1 MLRPVIGTK
10 VHRWIEAESHLE
22 QYFRKVFKERLV
34 RLGATLQEIPT
45 AKGNKVLISLPGGV
59 RRWTLEPQVM
69 VGGSCPDF
77 LLQCSDPNVPRM
89 AIFTDGWLY
98 HASLR
103 HNRIADDSQ
112 KRQNLRDLGFVVL
125 GITHADVKQAENESS
140 DQSPSWFSPLV
151 AGELMRGGFGFT
163 KQTLEAITGG
173 PIAFLLGW
181 VQNPDV
187 ASNRALANAL
197 PFFFAGDG
205 EHLELDIKAPLIDE
219 AMLRMAGDVLAARS
233 QTDSGVACWWWRCG
247 PLGVL
252 SRLASSGGA
261 DVVETLAVLDDRQEA
276 LDETDYKGGWQEW
289 LRISNLLNLRV
300 QTTTICALSELIEGS
315 VEYVPAAVGEPAL
328 SSLELSLEWQAV
340 LALALPGLE
349 QDFVRALAAEGGVI
363 PPEVGVEVGAGVPA
377 DFAWP
382 GQKLLVCFDL
392 SDEDRKEF
400 EAAGWTAVEPVAQEV
415 AEALTSHGGSV

>member
-349 QDFVRALAAEGGVI
+349 QDFVRALALPRGSH
-363 PPEVGVEVGAGVPA
+363 PP
-377 DFAWP
+377 
-382 GQKLLVCFDL
+382 
-392 SDEDRKEF
+392 
-400 EAAGWTAVEPVAQEV
+400 
-415 AEALTSHGGSV
+415 